1 MFQNM
6 SWKTLSCYQQSLNR
20 PLIQVI
26 LCLKKNPSKL
36 KFHTQNLTSAIW
48 TKKHCNLS
56 NLRQKTSIETED
68 FNWDR
73 RLGQFVLRWI
83 GHQLLG
89 PKFEQCQAFVCAS
102 CFSDLDMFFSII
114 FGNQGRSHSRW
125 MACLSSVNK
134 YDMIHWYRYP
144 YEKKIYHN
152 QKKSNICF

>member
-6 SWKTLSCYQQSLNR
+6 SWKTAVMFSTIPESTIDPSYPVFKWKIPS
-20 PLIQVI
+20 I
-26 LCLKKNPSKL
+26 KNSTHK
-36 KFHTQNLTSAIW
+36 IW
-48 TKKHCNLS
+48 PQRFGQKKHC

-102 CFSDLDMFFSII
+102 CFSDLDMFFNII